1 MPSYN
6 STDKKLH
13 QLSQIIAKVNRSLV
27 PKQADDSHT
36 NLYFEPIEKRIYGR
50 WFEHNDDRYIFAL
63 QLVEFSFLLLAEDK
77 EIVKSFPIEGKTTS
91 KIEKEIANGFEALG
105 LSTKDLMG
113 KLHFDIPS
121 YPFANGIWEKPGSEE
136 LNTWAANRAI
146 ANQACALFL
155 GIAQSESEIRIW
167 PHHFD
172 TGVYCKVKKGLGIG
186 FGLAMED
193 EMAKDSYFYMSAYPE
208 DYSIQYDDLPASS
221 SWRWEVSDN
230 WKGAVLPLKG
240 LGGKSE
246 KEKMVLLTNYV
257 EASYNWM
264 IKQ

>member
-13 QLSQIIAKVNRSLV
+13 QLIQVIAKVNKSLV

-50 WFEHNDDRYIFAL
+50 WFEHNGDRHIFAL
-63 QLVEFSFLLLAEDK
+63 QLTDFSFLLLAEDK
-77 EIVKSFPIEGKTTS
+77 EIVKSFSIEGKTTS
-91 KIEKEIANGFEALG
+91 KIEKEITNGFEALG
-105 LSTKDLMG
+105 LSTKDLME

-121 YPFANGIWEKPGSEE
+121 YPFADGIWEKPGSEE
-136 LNTWAANRAI
+136 LNTWATYRAFANE
-146 ANQACALFL
+146 ACALFL
-155 GIAQSESEIRIW
+155 GIAQSEGEIRIW

-193 EMAKDSYFYMSAYPE
+193 DMAKDAYFYMAAYP
-208 DYSIQYDDLPASS
+208 DGYSIQYNDLPASS
-221 SWRWEVSDN
+221 TWSWEVSEN
-230 WKGAVLPLKG
+230 WKGAVLPLKQFE
-240 LGGKSE
+240 GKADE
-246 KEKMVLLTNYV
+246 NRMEQLTNYV
-257 EASYNWM
+257 KASYNWI